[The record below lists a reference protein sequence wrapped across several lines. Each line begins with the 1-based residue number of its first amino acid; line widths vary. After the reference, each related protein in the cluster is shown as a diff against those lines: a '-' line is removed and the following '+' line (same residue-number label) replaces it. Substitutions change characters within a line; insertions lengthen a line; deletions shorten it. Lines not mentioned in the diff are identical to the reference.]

1 MIRVRAGRI
10 AALALASA
18 LVQLSNLSD
27 AQPPKLPD
35 DYVRREPIT
44 ARGLAP
50 GTRVTEFASSSR
62 TFEVTMRKGDE
73 VASGLTEFAEKYHLT
88 GSYLTGVGALDHV
101 VLGWYDPEK
110 RAYKKNVIDEEVELV
125 SLTGNVVLEN
135 GKPFVHAHVVVALK
149 DGTTRGGHLLE
160 ARVAVELQV
169 FAVDHDPAPAK

>member
-1 MIRVRAGRI
+1 MVCGQTTAQTGGQ
-10 AALALASA
+10 APAKSPENSSKSPDSA
-18 LVQLSNLSD
+18 
-27 AQPPKLPD
+27 PKLPD
-35 DYVRREPIT
+35 DYVRRAPIT

-50 GTRVTEFASSSR
+50 GMRVTEFSSVAR

-73 VASGLTEFAEKYHLT
+73 VASGLTEFAEKNHLT
-88 GSYLTGVGALDHV
+88 GSHITGIGALNHV

-125 SLTGNVVLEN
+125 SLTGNVAIEN

-160 ARVAVELQV
+160 ATVALEFQGFV
-169 FAVDHDPAPAK
+169 VDNEPAAKP